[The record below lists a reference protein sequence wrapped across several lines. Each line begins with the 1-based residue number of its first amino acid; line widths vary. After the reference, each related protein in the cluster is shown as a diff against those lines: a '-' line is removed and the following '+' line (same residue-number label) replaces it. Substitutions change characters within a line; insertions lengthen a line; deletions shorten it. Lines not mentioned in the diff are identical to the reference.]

1 MESADAYVFVM
12 PEYNFMPPPAFVNAV
27 DYLYSEWNGKPAAFV
42 SYGGQSGGVR
52 AVQMAKQML
61 TTVKIMPLVEGVAI
75 PMVGEYLDA
84 EKGFTPTDAHGL
96 AAKVTL
102 DELARWSR
110 ALKAMRES

>member
-1 MESADAYVFVM
+1 
-12 PEYNFMPPPAFVNAV
+12 VNAV
-27 DYLYSEWNGKPAAFV
+27 DYLYSEWNEKPAAFV

-75 PMVGEYLDA
+75 PMVGEHLDT
-84 EKGFTPTDAHGL
+84 EKGFIPTAAHGL